1 MSRFQITPLE
11 RESSELYYLSKIV
24 AEHRSESEREA
35 NHPQYK
41 LLISRACPISAPSDS
56 QATEFPLQQ

>member
-11 RESSELYYLSKIV
+11 RESSELYYLSKII
-24 AEHRSESEREA
+24 AEYPSESEREA

-41 LLISRACPISAPSDS
+41 LLISRERPVSAASDR